1 MTKKKSGAFTP
12 EGIETLAKDKPVVYE
27 ILNAQG
33 ENIYTG
39 SAKKGR
45 VGPRLDE
52 HLPGGKD
59 AVPGGKKVV
68 IQQKA
73 TIDEARA
80 SEARI
85 IKRSQPKH
93 NKKGK

>member
-12 EGIETLAKDKPVVYE
+12 EGIKTLAKDKPVVYE
-27 ILNAQG
+27 ILNAQD

-68 IQQKA
+68 IHQKA

-85 IKRSQPKH
+85 IKRNQPKY